1 MRTFG
6 RCTYALR
13 GARSEEQDRVW
24 LLDLEPHVRMRAKR
38 IFGRLQKQAAGRL
51 VLHHSAEVCH
61 EIEWLE
67 ERYPLTMTAEDR
79 ERLKAAGRTY
89 RETIARLETIID
101 PNYTPQTFALAVP
114 ARDYQ
119 ARGAEVYLALGGV
132 LIGDEVGLGKTATAI
147 CSFTVGR
154 TLPAAVITLAHLTKQ
169 WRNQIQTFAPSLTTH
184 ILTKGTPYELPKF
197 FGRGPDVLILSYHKL
212 SGWADVLAAYCKSI
226 VFDEVQEIRHPK
238 SAKSQ
243 AAAVVAGALPYRLGL
258 SATPIYNYG
267 GEIYHVLNTLRP
279 GALGTKSEFEAEW
292 CGMGGVLK
300 DARAFGAWAREQFF
314 IVRHTRKEVGRE
326 LPAVQRISHV
336 IDSDTK
342 ALDAVNESAAELARI
357 ILSRAPE
364 EFKGQRLQA
373 SEQISVLLR
382 QATGVAKAPHVA
394 DFVRLLVEAG
404 EKVVLCGWHRAV
416 YDIWLDR
423 LKDLRPAMFTGSET
437 AQQKEVAVERFL
449 ETDEKKGA
457 AKVLI
462 LSLRSGAGLNEL
474 QRAASVI
481 VFGELDWSPGV
492 HEQAIGRLNR
502 DGQTT
507 PVLAYFLVSEAGS
520 DPVIAETLGIK
531 SEQVE
536 GIRNPDASFL
546 EDLQVDT
553 EHAKRLA
560 AHFLKSRGI
569 AAEET
574 TA

>member
-6 RCTYALR
+6 RCTYALMGTR
-13 GARSEEQDRVW
+13 GEGRDPVW
-24 LLDLEPHVRMRAKR
+24 VLDLEPHVRIRAR
-38 IFGRLQKQAAGRL
+38 RMFGRLSKQASGRL
-51 VLHHSAEVCH
+51 VLLHSAEVCH
-61 EIEWLE
+61 EIEWLID
-67 ERYPLTMTAEDR
+67 RYPLEMTAADR
-79 ERLKAAGRTY
+79 EMLESSGRKY

-101 PNYTPQTFALAVP
+101 PNYTPQTFDLALP

-119 ARGAEVYLALGGV
+119 RRGAEVYLALGGV

-154 TLPAAVITLAHLTKQ
+154 TLPVAVITLAHLTKQ
-169 WRNQIQTFAPSLTTH
+169 WRSQVETFAPARTTH
-184 ILTKGTPYELPKF
+184 ILTRGTPYELPKF
-197 FGRGPDVLILSYHKL
+197 FGRGPDVIILSYHKL
-212 SGWADVLAAYCKSI
+212 AGWADILARYCKSI
-226 VFDEVQEIRHPK
+226 VFDEVQEIRHH
-238 SAKSQ
+238 KSQ
-243 AAAVVAGALPYRLGL
+243 KSEAAAYVAGALPYRLGL

-279 GALGTKSEFEAEW
+279 GALGTRAEFEAEW
-292 CGMGGVLK
+292 CGMGGILK
-300 DARAFGAWAREQFF
+300 DPRAFGAWAREQFL

-326 LPAVQRISHV
+326 LPAVQRITQE
-336 IDSDTK
+336 IDADAK
-342 ALDAVNESAAELARI
+342 ALETVNESAAELARI

-364 EFKGQRLQA
+364 EFKGQRMQA
-373 SEQISVLLR
+373 SERISNLLR

-394 DFVRLLVEAG
+394 DFVRLLVESG

-416 YDIWLDR
+416 YDIWIDR
-423 LKDLRPAMFTGSET
+423 LKDFRPAMFTGTET

-449 ETDEKKGA
+449 SKDPKSE

-474 QRAASVI
+474 QRASSVI

-502 DGQTT
+502 DGQET

-520 DPVIAETLGIK
+520 DPVIAETIGLK
-531 SEQVE
+531 REQVE
-536 GIRNPDASFL
+536 GIRNPDAPFL

-560 AHFLKSRGI
+560 AHFLKSRGL
-569 AAEET
+569 AAPDEV